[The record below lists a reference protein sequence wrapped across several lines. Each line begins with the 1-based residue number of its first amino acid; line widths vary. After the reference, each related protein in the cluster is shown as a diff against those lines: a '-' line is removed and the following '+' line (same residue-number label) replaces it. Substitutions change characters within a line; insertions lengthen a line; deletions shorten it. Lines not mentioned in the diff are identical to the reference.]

1 MLPASGCKGGASGLR
16 NLWSVKPVVKQNSCF
31 IDPRSL
37 CLYETSGL
45 WNSYCFYFTF
55 KSVTPRLYETECYF
69 KHISQVY
76 ETLSLWIIPPSCD
89 PNKFEHSLH
98 PSNGMA
104 PCIYWTYFQG
114 LFESNQ
120 SKYTRSETVLVL
132 FNRLAICCGK
142 VVISRR
148 WHQLWITTSLK
159 TSLTATLALNWRQMK
174 ATRLT

>member
-1 MLPASGCKGGASGLR
+1 MFHWPEVTLPLR
-16 NLWSVKPVVKQNSCF
+16 NL
-31 IDPRSL
+31 RSMKL
-37 CLYETSGL
+37 VLLLFYIQVCNTSALWNWVLFQIYISGL
-45 WNSYCFYFTF
+45 WNLE
-55 KSVTPRLYETECYF
+55 SVN
-69 KHISQVY
+69 H
-76 ETLSLWIIPPSCD
+76 PPSRD
-89 PNKFEHSLH
+89 PNKSEHGLHTSIGMVTCMYWTPRDPSKSKHNLH

-104 PCIYWTYFQG
+104 PCTYWTYFQG

-120 SKYTRSETVLVL
+120 SKYTHSETVLVL

-159 TSLTATLALNWRQMK
+159 TSLTAKLALNWRQMK

>member
-1 MLPASGCKGGASGLR
+1 MFHWPEVTLPLR
-16 NLWSVKPVVKQNSCF
+16 NL
-31 IDPRSL
+31 RSMKL
-37 CLYETSGL
+37 VLLLFYIQVCNTSA
-45 WNSYCFYFTF
+45 F
-55 KSVTPRLYETECYF
+55 ETECYF
-69 KHISQVY
+69 KYISQVY
-76 ETLSLWIIPPSCD
+76 ETLSLWIIPPLVT
-89 PNKFEHSLH
+89 PTSLSMAFIH
-98 PSNGMA
+98 PMVWQPVCTEPPVTPASLSITFIHPMVQRPVHTG
-104 PCIYWTYFQG
+104 QG

-120 SKYTRSETVLVL
+120 SKYTHSETVLVL